1 MGCIFF
7 LIKKIEYIGFFTC
20 VFFYVKKFKC
30 ESKIDIDQDIDL
42 NQNKLKK
49 KSSTITKNKI
59 WKIDRQI

>member
-30 ESKIDIDQDIDL
+30 ESKTDIDQDIDL
-42 NQNKLKK
+42 KQNKLKK
-49 KSSTITKNKI
+49 KVINNNKKQNLKN
-59 WKIDRQI
+59 W